1 MNTDREKTCEERVGD
16 RLGGRLD
23 DLRELLNAEDNE
35 TDELGS
41 LCDYGLSVD
50 YVAPGTFNDQREGYV
65 RYQLSWGGPS
75 DEFRFFV
82 NPDGSVHRVEY
93 WFLDWFDGA
102 PITLIMD
109 DEQLLLD
116 IYEWGDFKWHITEE
130 EE

>member
-1 MNTDREKTCEERVGD
+1 MNTDREKTCEERVED